1 MTVNIDW
8 PSGII
13 TIPQNQLTFISGS
26 NYTLDVDAFRLA
38 LKDLEDSEEGQVW
51 PDTHRHATASSL
63 SGVVYARQ
71 VEILAPYTITFQD
84 VGTPYTVSCT
94 GANHNIADVKNV
106 NQVSLIVGN
115 SAGLISVT
123 SGSGVTAQDKIDI
136 VNMVWNEL
144 IANHDIIGSTAKAL
158 STASSG
164 GVDIQALVD
173 GVWNEP
179 KVAHN
184 IAGTV
189 GESINEVSEIKTNT
203 ESLLDLQAGNW
214 EIQGTIMIFY
224 SRAGQEI
231 MRFSLLDANGLPNNV
246 DVFKRLKL

>member
-1 MTVNIDW
+1 LTISINW
-8 PSGII
+8 PTGVI

-38 LKDLEDSEEGQVW
+38 LKDLEDSEEGMVW
-51 PDTHRHATASSL
+51 PITHRHATASTL
-63 SGVVYARQ
+63 SGVTYARQ

-84 VGTPYTVSCT
+84 VGTPYTVSCS

-144 IANHDIIGSTAKAL
+144 IANHTVDGSTGESL
-158 STASSG
+158 SNAGTG
-164 GVDIQALVD
+164 GVNYTDIANA
-173 GVWNEP
+173 VWDKPISGNTT
-179 KVAHN
+179 
-184 IAGTV
+184 AGTF
-189 GESINEVSEIKTNT
+189 GEFIQKK
-203 ESLLDLQAGNW
+203 LLSVAKF
-214 EIQGTIMIFY
+214 I
-224 SRAGQEI
+224 
-231 MRFSLLDANGLPNNV
+231 GL
-246 DVFKRLKL
+246 K